1 MRPLVPCATPRMLS
15 ARYRLALSTLPVIA
29 LMSALACSSSTK
41 KPEGP
46 HDEFSGEVRDTEIKH
61 EACDPKGKEA
71 RVFKGDSD
79 LASGKSYVTRV
90 YVASREVCSFSDL
103 NGDGNVD
110 LYTFYGDDGK
120 IRRREAAYTVSKQID
135 EIAVYQAGELQL
147 VMRET
152 NFDGRLDTWDYY
164 EGGKLVRR
172 ERDKNG
178 DGRIDEWWAF
188 QAGTDNATI
197 VQADPHSGKPDPT
210 STVTLGIGAGSM
222 GGLGAK
228 PTATA
233 MYKDAGAPETSV
245 ASDAAKGA
253 DAKGGK

>member
-1 MRPLVPCATPRMLS
+1 MLS
-15 ARYRLALSTLPVIA
+15 ARYRLAWSLLPAAA
-29 LMSALACSSSTK
+29 LISALACSSSTK
-41 KPEGP
+41 KAAGP
-46 HDEFSGEVRDTEIKH
+46 HDDWAGEARDTEIKH

-90 YVASREVCSFSDL
+90 YVSSREVCSFSDL

-135 EIAVYQAGELQL
+135 EIAIYQAGEVQI

-152 NFDGRLDTWDYY
+152 NFDGKLDTWDYY

-178 DGRIDEWWAF
+178 DGRIDEWWQF

-210 STVTLGIGAGSM
+210 STVTLGIGAGTM

-228 PTATA
+228 PSATA
-233 MYKDAGAPETSV
+233 MYKDAGAPSAADAATS
-245 ASDAAKGA
+245 STDAAATDAKGA
-253 DAKGGK
+253 K